1 MTFKNLMNCSS
12 FHLISMIC
20 KLSVGKY
27 MIMIRN
33 VTNKIIKKMIKLISH
48 YRYGVVVSFSYASKE
63 MKCIEF
69 TY

>member
-27 MIMIRN
+27 MIMIKN
-33 VTNKIIKKMIKLISH
+33 VTNEIMKKMIKLISH
-48 YRYGVVVSFSYASKE
+48 YHYGVLVFFFYASKE
-63 MKCIEF
+63 VE
-69 TY
+69 

>member
-1 MTFKNLMNCSS
+1 MTFKNLMNCFV
-12 FHLISMIC
+12 FHLISMLC

-33 VTNKIIKKMIKLISH
+33 VTNKIMKKMIKLISH

-63 MKCIEF
+63 VE
-69 TY
+69 